1 MKVRFGFAL
10 RTTPGSAGGTH
21 RDVPAVGGAE
31 NGTTRSVDGGCP
43 REGRLYRYEGTERSL
58 KTDRSRG
65 VGDTVTHKT
74 QTVRRTRRRR
84 REDGA
89 ALVEF
94 AVLAPL
100 LILLLFGIIE
110 FAWLFSQNL
119 DARHGAREGARIAA
133 VDEFVDT
140 DSSGSISAA
149 EAAQQVC
156 IRMDTAAVSGDTR
169 ISTTRTGT
177 TVGSDITVTVDAP
190 PQSLTGL
197 FTNFIPST
205 LRLVA
210 TTTIRLEQPSPI
222 WPVFANELCP

>member
-1 MKVRFGFAL
+1 VRTVLGESSVTENKRQVSSVRPRK
-10 RTTPGSAGGTH
+10 RT
-21 RDVPAVGGAE
+21 E
-31 NGTTRSVDGGCP
+31 
-43 REGRLYRYEGTERSL
+43 E
-58 KTDRSRG
+58 
-65 VGDTVTHKT
+65 
-74 QTVRRTRRRR
+74 
-84 REDGA
+84 GA

-140 DSSGSISAA
+140 DSSGAVSPA
-149 EAAQQVC
+149 ETAQQVC
-156 IRMDTAAVSGDTR
+156 TRMDSAAISGAGGTL
-169 ISTTRTGT
+169 ITTTRTGT
-177 TVGSDITVTVDAP
+177 TVGSDITVTVDSP

-197 FTNFIPST
+197 FTSFIPST

-210 TTTIRLEQPSPI
+210 TTTIRLEQPDPI
-222 WPVFANELCP
+222 WPVFANEVCP